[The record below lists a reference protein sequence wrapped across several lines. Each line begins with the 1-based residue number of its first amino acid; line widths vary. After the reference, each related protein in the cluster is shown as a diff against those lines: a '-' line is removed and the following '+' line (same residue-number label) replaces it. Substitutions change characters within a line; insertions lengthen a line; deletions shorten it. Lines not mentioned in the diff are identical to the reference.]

1 MTTNNETNPTFLVC
15 ETPIE
20 YTVLPLTSG
29 WFNIAACAR
38 ERMRENVTKEDRFN
52 GEYKSYSVAVRKAA
66 EYTI

>member
-1 MTTNNETNPTFLVC
+1 
-15 ETPIE
+15 
-20 YTVLPLTSG
+20 VLPLTSG

-52 GEYKSYSVAVRKAA
+52 DEYKSYSVAVRKAA